1 MKQTLNN
8 TTAPL
13 SKVMQ
18 TNIDR
23 LKTISKTISDR
34 GYNQQS
40 IKTAEIE
47 HSIRVNL
54 LNFKPVLFFGRP
66 GIGKTEEIVRVAK
79 SIVKDDS
86 RYFNIDGTQTKYE
99 AIEGLMYVTTN
110 GEMVNSPLPQIKALE
125 TLVTSDEFKNSDDQ
139 VVIVFIDEMSSF
151 DPGDQRVLLN
161 MINER
166 RTSSGI
172 KLPKSTMF
180 ILAANPSQ
188 DQKGFGADAIDAAVH
203 PVEEA
208 VKTRCAVYVVDYSI
222 SDFFEY
228 ATDKGFHDVIIETL
242 RRTPEMFNRYKDESF
257 ESHQTIV
264 PRTLSSL
271 NDMLNMAETYGIKLT
286 QSDFASHVGADAGAF
301 YKNYTTLLDAA
312 IDFKSLLSGDSAS
325 MKAFEKL
332 EDSVQ
337 NIYLIRNI
345 RLANDLGVRLAD
357 YDDVLKELIDKS
369 FYAEHGK
376 TLATIQYDFLKEAQ
390 DRNPNAKNVDFNH
403 FGDKVTAW
411 LQTNKGMRDG
421 TLSI

>member
-1 MKQTLNN
+1 MKPLQN
-8 TTAPL
+8 TKPAL

-18 TNIDR
+18 ENIDR
-23 LKTISKTISDR
+23 LKTLSKNISDR

-47 HSIRVNL
+47 HSIRINL

-99 AIEGLMYVTTN
+99 AIEGLMYLTNN
-110 GEMVNSPLPQIKALE
+110 GEMVNAPLPQIKALE
-125 TLVTSDEFKNSDDQ
+125 ELVTSKEFQESDDK
-139 VVIVFIDEMSSF
+139 VIIVFIDEMSSF

-166 RTSSGI
+166 RTSSGV

-208 VKTRCAVYVVDYSI
+208 VKTRCAVYVVDYTI
-222 SDFFEY
+222 NDFYEY
-228 ATDKGFHDVIIETL
+228 AIDQGYHDVLIETL
-242 RRTPEMFNRYKDESF
+242 RQTPDIFNRYKDESF

-271 NDMLNMAETYGIKLT
+271 NDMLTMAETYDLKLS
-286 QSDFASHVGADAGAF
+286 QSDFAAHVGADAGAF
-301 YKNYTTLLDAA
+301 YKNYTSIQEAS
-312 IDFKSLLSGDSAS
+312 IDFKSLLSGDKAS
-325 MKAFEKL
+325 MDAFDKL
-332 EDSVQ
+332 DESVQ

-345 RLANDLGVRLAD
+345 RLANDLNVKLAD
-357 YDDVLKELIDKS
+357 YDDVLKSLIDKS
-369 FYAEHGK
+369 INAEYGK
-376 TLATIQYDFLKEAQ
+376 TLATIQYNFLKEAQ
-390 DRNPNAKNVDFNH
+390 ERNPHAKNVEFNH

-411 LQTNKGMRDG
+411 LQTNKNMRDG
-421 TLSI
+421 KLVI